1 IAVVALL
8 CEVAAACA
16 TPLASRGQGDVAM
29 MNANQLTAEERDAG
43 WRLLFDGRTTAGWR
57 GFRQSGLSDG
67 WRVVDG
73 ALTHLGSGGDIV
85 TTDQFRDFE
94 LTLDW
99 KVRAGGNSGVFY
111 RVTES
116 VPVIYEGAPEMQVLD
131 DAAHADGASQLTSAG
146 AVYGLYPAPRGIVRP
161 AGEWNHARILVRG
174 SHVEHWL
181 NGTKMA
187 EYELGS
193 ADWKARVAASKFAA
207 WPHYGLATEG
217 HIGLQDHGDWAAFR
231 NIKLRVLQ

>member
-1 IAVVALL
+1 
-8 CEVAAACA
+8 
-16 TPLASRGQGDVAM
+16 M
-29 MNANQLTAEERDAG
+29 MTNANQLTAEERDAG
-43 WRLLFDGRTTAGWR
+43 WRLLFDGRTTTGWR
-57 GFRQSGLSDG
+57 GFRRGDLPAG

-94 LTLDW
+94 LTADW
-99 KVRAGGNSGVFY
+99 KVRSGGNSGIFY

-116 VPVIYEGAPEMQVLD
+116 VPVIYEGAPEMQILD
-131 DAAHADGASQLTSAG
+131 DSVHADGKSPLTSAG

-161 AGEWNHARILVRG
+161 AGEWNHARIVVRG

-193 ADWKARVAASKFAA
+193 ADWKARVAASKFAE
-207 WPHYGLATEG
+207 WPRYGLAAEG
-217 HIGLQDHGDWAAFR
+217 HIGLQDHGDWVAYR
-231 NIKLRVLQ
+231 NIKIRELP